1 MSGGS
6 GTVGG
11 TLIGILIIAVLS
23 NGLNVMGVNAFW
35 QDVFKGVII
44 IIAVV
49 IDVIR
54 KSKKK

>member
-1 MSGGS
+1 M
-6 GTVGG
+6 GG

-54 KSKKK
+54 KSKRK